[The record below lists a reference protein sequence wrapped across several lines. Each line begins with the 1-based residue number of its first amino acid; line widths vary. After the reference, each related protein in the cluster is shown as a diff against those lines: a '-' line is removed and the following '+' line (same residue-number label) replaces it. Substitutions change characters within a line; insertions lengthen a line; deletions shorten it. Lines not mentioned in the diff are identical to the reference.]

1 MSHHVNRAFIPPQ
14 IFTNYHPAV
23 DVVDAQ
29 NQVAVTGQERAEL
42 VKHRIVREVVFG
54 VGRLHCA
61 VLEHADT
68 VLGLLG
74 MGGIKLVGRRRK
86 GPVGV
91 AH

>member
-1 MSHHVNRAFIPPQ
+1 MNRAFIPPQ
-14 IFTNYHPAV
+14 VFTNHDPAV

-61 VLEHADT
+61 VLEHADAIF
-68 VLGLLG
+68 GLLR
-74 MGGIKLVGRRRK
+74 MGGVVLIGRRRE